1 MNENFSLPQEYR
13 SGLAM
18 TAPQQKN
25 IEDILKNT
33 LENIPAKFII
43 LVDSSGQL
51 VNVVGDTGTIETAA
65 LGSLIAADIAASQ
78 EITRMIGEKQQFQM
92 VLREGERY
100 HLIIEEAGQ
109 RMSFITL
116 FSRDVPIG
124 WARNLIQT
132 CADKINHATDN
143 HDETPN
149 MQKEGGPVND
159 AFKDLFN
166 TALDDIWKG

>member
-1 MNENFSLPQEYR
+1 MNDTFSLPQEYR
-13 SGLAM
+13 SGLAV
-18 TAPQQKN
+18 TATQQRV

-33 LENIPAKFII
+33 LENIPAKFIL
-43 LVDSSGQL
+43 LVDSSGQI
-51 VNVVGDTGTIETAA
+51 VNIVGDTGSIETSA

-78 EITRMIGEKQQFQM
+78 EITRLIGEEQNFPM
-92 VLREGERY
+92 VLREGERF
-100 HLIIEEAGQ
+100 HLIIEEAGPT
-109 RMSFITL
+109 MSFITL

-132 CADKINHATDN
+132 CSDKISQAAAVMENSQPA
-143 HDETPN
+143 P
-149 MQKEGGPVND
+149 KAGPVND

>member
-1 MNENFSLPQEYR
+1 MSETFSLPQEYR
-13 SGLAM
+13 SGLAV
-18 TAPQQKN
+18 TASQQKA
-25 IEDILKNT
+25 IEVILKST
-33 LENIPAKFII
+33 LENIPAKFIL

-78 EITRMIGEKQQFQM
+78 EITRLIGEEQVFQM
-92 VLREGERY
+92 VLREGEHY
-100 HLIIEEAGQ
+100 HLIIEEAGP

-124 WARNLIQT
+124 WARNIIQT
-132 CADKINHATDN
+132 CADKITQATQVVD
-143 HDETPN
+143 DGQPP
-149 MQKEGGPVND
+149 QKNGPAND

>member
-1 MNENFSLPQEYR
+1 MNDTFSLPQEYR
-13 SGLAM
+13 SGLAV
-18 TAPQQKN
+18 TAGQQKV
-25 IEDILKNT
+25 IEDILKST
-33 LENIPAKFII
+33 LEKIPAKFIL

-51 VNVVGDTGTIETAA
+51 VNVVGETGSIETAA

-78 EITRMIGEKQQFQM
+78 EITRLIGEKQEFPM

-100 HLIIEEAGQ
+100 HLIIEEAGHN
-109 RMSFITL
+109 MAFITL

-132 CADKINHATDN
+132 CADKINQAAGVIEDAQAN
-143 HDETPN
+143 
-149 MQKEGGPVND
+149 QKTGPVND

>member
-1 MNENFSLPQEYR
+1 MNDTFSLPQEYR
-13 SGLAM
+13 SGLAV
-18 TAPQQKN
+18 TATQQKV
-25 IEDILKNT
+25 IDEILKGT
-33 LENIPAKFII
+33 LENIPAKFIM

-51 VNVVGDTGTIETAA
+51 VNVVGDTGSIEVAA

-78 EITRMIGEKQQFQM
+78 EITRMIGEEQDFPM

-100 HLIIEEAGQ
+100 HLIIEEASS

-132 CADKINHATDN
+132 CADKINQAVAVAE
-143 HDETPN
+143 ETQVP
-149 MQKEGGPVND
+149 QKTGPVND

>member
-1 MNENFSLPQEYR
+1 MSDTFSLPQEYR
-13 SGLAM
+13 SGLAV
-18 TAPQQKN
+18 TAGQQKV

-33 LENIPAKFII
+33 LENIPAKFIL
-43 LVDSSGQL
+43 LVDSSGQI
-51 VNVVGDTGTIETAA
+51 VNIVGDTGEIETAA

-78 EITRMIGEKQQFQM
+78 EITRLIGEEQDFPM

-100 HLIIEEAGQ
+100 HLIIEEAGHN
-109 RMSFITL
+109 MSFITL

-132 CADKINHATDN
+132 CADKIIQASNVIENAQV
-143 HDETPN
+143 TP
-149 MQKEGGPVND
+149 KAGPSND

>member
-1 MNENFSLPQEYR
+1 MNDTFTLPQEYR
-13 SGLAM
+13 SGLAV
-18 TAPQQKN
+18 TASQQKA
-25 IEDILKNT
+25 IDEILKGT

-51 VNVVGDTGTIETAA
+51 VNIVGETGSIETAA

-78 EITRMIGEKQQFQM
+78 EITRLIGQEQNFPMI
-92 VLREGERY
+92 LREGERF
-100 HLIIEEAGQ
+100 HLIIEEASS

-132 CADKINHATDN
+132 CAEKINQAVAVVEDTQ
-143 HDETPN
+143 TQ
-149 MQKEGGPVND
+149 QKNGPVND

>member
-1 MNENFSLPQEYR
+1 MNDNFSLPQEYR
-13 SGLAM
+13 SGLAVS
-18 TAPQQKN
+18 AGQQKI
-25 IEDILKNT
+25 IEEILKST
-33 LENIPAKFII
+33 LENIPAKFIL
-43 LVDSSGQL
+43 LVDSSGQI
-51 VNVVGDTGTIETAA
+51 VNIVGDTGNIETSA

-78 EITRMIGEKQQFQM
+78 EITRLIGEEQEFPM

-100 HLIIEEAGQ
+100 HLIIEEAGHN
-109 RMSFITL
+109 MAFITL

-132 CADKINHATDN
+132 CSEKIRQAAAVMENAQAN
-143 HDETPN
+143 AP
-149 MQKEGGPVND
+149 KAGPVND